1 MKLVDLL
8 KSIAPTVATV
18 LGGPLAGL
26 AVKTLG
32 DAIGVDEPTQEKI
45 ERALT
50 GSQLTAEQILAIKNA
65 DQALIVKLKELDI
78 RIEEVHAANT
88 DSARKMQASTQSRV
102 PGALAAIITIGFF
115 GILIGIMSGKLST
128 ADNSELLILLGALA
142 ASWGAVVN
150 FYFGSS
156 AGSQSKDLLLAKK

>member
-1 MKLVDLL
+1 
-8 KSIAPTVATV
+8 
-18 LGGPLAGL
+18 
-26 AVKTLG
+26 
-32 DAIGVDEPTQEKI
+32 
-45 ERALT
+45 
-50 GSQLTAEQILAIKNA
+50 
-65 DQALIVKLKELDI
+65 
-78 RIEEVHAANT
+78 
-88 DSARKMQASTQSRV
+88 MQASTQSRV
-102 PGALAAIITIGFF
+102 PGALAAIITVGFF